1 MEGETMNR
9 SKHAPGPWRATK
21 PGGAVFDAKERIVAQ
36 VVRRPTVVPSP
47 HEERVA
53 NARLI
58 AAAPDLLNA
67 CGMAQRLIEDMA
79 RVVGKRALRDYAFFN
94 DALIALR
101 KAVDKAFGQEA
112 S

>member
-1 MEGETMNR
+1 MNR
-9 SKHAPGPWRATK
+9 SEHSPGPWRPTK
-21 PGGAVFDAKERIVAQ
+21 PGGAVLDAKERVVAH
-36 VVRRPTVVPSP
+36 VAPRPAVVPTP
-47 HEERVA
+47 REERVA

-58 AAAPDLLNA
+58 AAAPDLLKA
-67 CGMAQRLIEDMA
+67 CAMAQRLIEDMA